1 MEEVSAVGAGPVRVC
16 SAQRCLPT
24 GRKQPNDA
32 LAGTLSAARERTR
45 RHQLRRACSIL
56 RLVREKTREH
66 VLVPGHA
73 YCNLYTQVQS
83 VETVN

>member
-32 LAGTLSAARERTR
+32 LAGTLSAAKECTR
-45 RHQLRRACSIL
+45 LHQLRRAFSLL
-56 RLVREKTREH
+56 RLAREKTREH

-73 YCNLYTQVQS
+73 YYYMYTS
-83 VETVN
+83 PER